1 MNVAS
6 VSPSQRTL
14 LDALKR
20 RGRASVPQLA
30 AELGL
35 NIETIRD
42 HLKTLGSHDLVR
54 RDGVVRSGP
63 GRPEVVYI
71 LADAAE
77 ALFPRREGEVLREL
91 GSYLLNEGHER
102 LLRDFFGQYID
113 QRREAALARVAHLE
127 GTARV
132 EEVARIFS
140 ELGFMPVVERV
151 GDTARLRLCHCPLR
165 DLVDATKIPC
175 GAELAFLAELL
186 GERPSRV
193 SYLPDGD
200 TSCTYEAVGAERC

>member
-1 MNVAS
+1 MNVAP

-20 RGRASVPQLA
+20 KGRAGVPQLA

-42 HLKTLGSHDLVR
+42 HLKTLESHELVR
-54 RDGVVRSGP
+54 RDGVVRNGP
-63 GRPEVVYI
+63 GRPEVVFT
-71 LADAAE
+71 LTAAADS
-77 ALFPRREGEVLREL
+77 LFPRRDGEILREL
-91 GSYLLNEGHER
+91 GSYLLQEGHER
-102 LLRDFFGQYID
+102 LLRDFYGQYIG
-113 QRREAALARVAHLE
+113 QRREAALARVAPLSGE
-127 GTARV
+127 ARIA
-132 EEVARIFS
+132 EVAQIFA
-140 ELGFMPVVERV
+140 EMGFMPVVEAV
-151 GDTARLRLCHCPLR
+151 DNTTRLRLCHCPLR

-175 GAELAFLAELL
+175 GAEIAFLTELL

-200 TSCTYEAVGAERC
+200 LSCTYEAVGTEQC

>member
-1 MNVAS
+1 MNVAP

-30 AELGL
+30 ADLKL

-42 HLKTLGSHDLVR
+42 HLKTLGSRELVR

-63 GRPEVVYI
+63 GRPEVMYT
-71 LADAAE
+71 LTDAAE

-91 GSYLLNEGHER
+91 GSYLLNDGHDQ
-102 LLRDFFGQYID
+102 LLRDFFGQYVN
-113 QRREAALARVAHLE
+113 RRRDAALARVAHLD
-127 GTARV
+127 GDARV

-151 GDTARLRLCHCPLR
+151 GGTIRLRLCHCPLR

-175 GAELAFLAELL
+175 GAEIAFLAELL

-200 TSCTYEAVGAERC
+200 MSCTYEAVGAGRC